1 MGIRLQLLVI
11 LLVVLGGFF
20 CQAQQIS
27 VDNFKAVPIDRAERV
42 KDKRVIDL
50 YMKDEGYS
58 FSTQAQDI
66 EVRNGDG
73 FARLIVNRDVKF
85 IKISHP
91 QFGTLNWRI
100 PVSKLKSRKLYSA
113 EIVSPISLE
122 YKRQHQWLSITSP
135 YKNAIVI
142 IDSLYKRINR
152 DGLQLLLPIG
162 KHTIKGMAP
171 FFKDRVDTIELK
183 LEGTYEYRLSL
194 EPYYSYLR
202 VSHNADSMNIRIDN
216 KEESMKSLARM
227 RLAAGKHHL
236 YAKHKDMEY
245 SVEFELR
252 PSEFK
257 EITLDTGD
265 FRKKGAKVKRE
276 TEKSPEVTTIQETEA
291 SYAIVDSVQ
300 VTIKAFDEH
309 CGIYINNEYVK
320 DGVWSGYL
328 SNGDYLVYNKRDGLS
343 SKPIFVHVGEL
354 DRLDISLNSP
364 ASNYGDLNIESNV
377 MNADIYMDG
386 WLVGRTPF
394 IIKDVDASIEHS
406 IVIRKDGYKL
416 VERRVRITPNDETRI
431 LLTLQ
436 KK

>member
-1 MGIRLQLLVI
+1 M
-11 LLVVLGGFF
+11 
-20 CQAQQIS
+20 
-27 VDNFKAVPIDRAERV
+27 
-42 KDKRVIDL
+42 
-50 YMKDEGYS
+50 
-58 FSTQAQDI
+58 
-66 EVRNGDG
+66 
-73 FARLIVNRDVKF
+73 
-85 IKISHP
+85 
-91 QFGTLNWRI
+91 
-100 PVSKLKSRKLYSA
+100 
-113 EIVSPISLE
+113 
-122 YKRQHQWLSITSP
+122 
-135 YKNAIVI
+135 
-142 IDSLYKRINR
+142 
-152 DGLQLLLPIG
+152 PIG

-343 SKPIFVHVGEL
+343 SKPIFVHVGEQ